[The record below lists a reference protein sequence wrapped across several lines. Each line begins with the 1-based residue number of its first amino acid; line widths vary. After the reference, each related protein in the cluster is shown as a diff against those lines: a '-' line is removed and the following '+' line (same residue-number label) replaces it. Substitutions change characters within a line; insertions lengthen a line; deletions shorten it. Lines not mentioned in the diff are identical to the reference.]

1 MKFTDYKYERPNIE
15 MVLLE
20 FKKLI
25 EGFEKSQSSEEQ
37 DKIIIKINTLR
48 NEVESMIELV
58 NIRNSINTEDSLYEK
73 EKAFMDENIPIYEG
87 IIAKYYKVLVNS
99 KFKNELE
106 DKWGKQLFIL
116 AEMKL
121 KTFED
126 GILEELKEENK
137 LITEYEK
144 LKASARIVFEGE
156 ERNLAQLEPF
166 IQSKYREMRK
176 RAYEASTNFYAE
188 NEEKFDNIF
197 DKLVKVRHK
206 IAKKLG
212 YNNFVELAY
221 VRMMRSDYD
230 SNMVKKI

>member
-1 MKFTDYKYERPNIE
+1 MKFTDYEYERPDIE
-15 MVLLE
+15 KVLLE

-25 EGFEKSQSSEEQ
+25 EDFQKSQSSEEQ

-58 NIRNSINTEDSLYEK
+58 NIRNSINTEDSFYEK

-87 IIAKYYKVLVNS
+87 IITKYYKVLVNS
-99 KFKNELE
+99 EFRNELE

-144 LKASARIVFEGE
+144 LKASTRVLFEG
-156 ERNLAQLEPF
+156 
-166 IQSKYREMRK
+166 
-176 RAYEASTNFYAE
+176 
-188 NEEKFDNIF
+188 
-197 DKLVKVRHK
+197 
-206 IAKKLG
+206 
-212 YNNFVELAY
+212 
-221 VRMMRSDYD
+221 
-230 SNMVKKI
+230 

>member
-206 IAKKLG
+206 IAKKT
-212 YNNFVELAY
+212 
-221 VRMMRSDYD
+221 R
-230 SNMVKKI
+230 IQ